1 MLNNFYDKFIFTNG
15 LKFRHNNF
23 FLINLPF
30 LVMPVEMLSVLLS
43 SEDEQFQKKL
53 YSLVKQSVK
62 NNLMKDMALEFG
74 FKGDR
79 LVNFLKDYFSSS
91 GWGTIQVMDMN
102 FSKSEAIVSVSDN
115 PFVPFLASLAKK
127 PVDSIF
133 RGIFAGIFS
142 KAFEKEVECIETHCS
157 AIGAKECEFI
167 IKPLNDFD
175 LGNKA
180 TREQL
185 EIEP

>member
-1 MLNNFYDKFIFTNG
+1 
-15 LKFRHNNF
+15 
-23 FLINLPF
+23 
-30 LVMPVEMLSVLLS
+30 MPVEMLSVLLS